1 MHASTAPSPRRC
13 SGIELVSRLGAE
25 VTQCTCMVELTMLGG
40 RQRAIDAGAKDVLGF
55 ITESL
60 LTRAAVLP
68 ESYVDDGAAH

>member
-1 MHASTAPSPRRC
+1 
-13 SGIELVSRLGAE
+13 
-25 VTQCTCMVELTMLGG
+25 MLGG

>member
-1 MHASTAPSPRRC
+1 M
-13 SGIELVSRLGAE
+13 
-25 VTQCTCMVELTMLGG
+25 TQCACMVELTMLGG

-55 ITESL
+55 ITDGL